1 MQIALSGEH
10 SHAPGEIAVTL
21 NVFIQRHKEIYKVP
35 VIVEARFLAPML
47 SDFQLIE
54 NAKNR
59 TFQVVYTSI

>member
-21 NVFIQRHKEIYKVP
+21 NVFIQRHKEVS

-54 NAKNR
+54 HAKNR

>member
-1 MQIALSGEH
+1 MLDRVVFMQIALSGEH
-10 SHAPGEIAVTL
+10 SHAPGEIAVTF
-21 NVFIQRHKEIYKVP
+21 NVR

-54 NAKNR
+54 HAKNR